1 MKRTFNFENGHEKIN
16 WRPVMINLGIVSSIF
31 ELISYPLVIIFYFMG
46 NLEYGFLGLCYMYL
60 CPIIYIFQIKI
71 CYQLKEGFYKKS
83 IKKIKIWFWVNCLLT
98 ILLSLESI
106 IFFKVFNPIGVFELS
121 LYFLIYFYWNN
132 PKQKKYFDSLSI
144 N

>member
-60 CPIIYIFQIKI
+60 CPIIYIFQT
-71 CYQLKEGFYKKS
+71 L
-83 IKKIKIWFWVNCLLT
+83 
-98 ILLSLESI
+98 
-106 IFFKVFNPIGVFELS
+106 
-121 LYFLIYFYWNN
+121 
-132 PKQKKYFDSLSI
+132 QK
-144 N
+144 